1 MVENVPATVTKMKA
15 GEEKLIL
22 YTRNW
27 CGYCTMVKRAVA
39 QLGLTLEERNIWDN
53 PQWQAELMQ
62 VRGRATVPVLLRQS
76 ADGKSEWMGE
86 SRDIIQY
93 LSHHRE
99 TLES

>member
-1 MVENVPATVTKMKA
+1 MKTND
-15 GEEKLIL
+15 EKLIL

-27 CGYCTMVKRAVA
+27 CGYCTMVKRAVT
-39 QLGLTLEERNIWDN
+39 QLGLTLEERNIWDD
-53 PQWQAELMQ
+53 PQWQNELMQ
-62 VRGRATVPVLLRQS
+62 ARGRATVPVLLRQS

-93 LSHHRE
+93 LTHYRE